1 MERRSI
7 MKRIFFICVL
17 LLSITF
23 FFSNQSFAAN
33 EWNVNTNFAIGAKA
47 LDETDWEPVE
57 SQDELGLS
65 IDFAP
70 KTWPFSIEIG
80 FLASATEEK
89 DFYYM
94 DVEGSTTELRAGIK
108 KIWEPTTTMR
118 PYVGGGLAIINA
130 ELKLSDSYDE
140 ISVDDQGVGGYV
152 SGGIFWTIAR
162 HLNLGFEL
170 GYSKATVTLAD
181 YDGEAGGG
189 HALFFVGYHW

>member
-1 MERRSI
+1 
-7 MKRIFFICVL
+7 MKRLIFVSGL
-17 LLSITF
+17 LLLITF
-23 FFSNQSFAAN
+23 FSSQSFAAN
-33 EWNVNTNFAIGAKA
+33 EWNVNTNFVIGAKA
-47 LDETDWEPVE
+47 LDKTDWEPVE
-57 SQDELGLS
+57 SQVELGLS

-70 KTWPFSIEIG
+70 KSWPFNIEIG
-80 FLASATEEK
+80 FLASAAEEE

-130 ELKLSDSYDE
+130 ELKLSDSYNE

-170 GYSKATVTLAD
+170 GYSKATVTLAG